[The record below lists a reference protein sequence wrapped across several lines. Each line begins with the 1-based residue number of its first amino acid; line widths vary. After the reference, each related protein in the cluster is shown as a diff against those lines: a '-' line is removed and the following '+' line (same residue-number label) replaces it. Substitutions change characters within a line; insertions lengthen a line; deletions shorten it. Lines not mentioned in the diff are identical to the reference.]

1 MRALLLVTAA
11 SLAAISLP
19 VTSAKAGENSSSG
32 SGPGGGFVSGGS
44 SFHSGFDN
52 RGRRNRD
59 RGGDIYL
66 GDWEYTGNQTWRSDS
81 FNDWWHDRPDRAYP
95 AWVRNNQNC
104 ERKWWGGES
113 LRC

>member
-11 SLAAISLP
+11 SLAAIALP
-19 VTSAKAGENSSSG
+19 VTSAQAEGG
-32 SGPGGGFVSGGS
+32 SKRGITFVSGGS
-44 SFHSGFDN
+44 PHHGGVGHRD
-52 RGRRNRD
+52 GRRH
-59 RGGDIYL
+59 RGDDDSVFAYDYYREYQGD
-66 GDWEYTGNQTWRSDS
+66 TVWRSDS